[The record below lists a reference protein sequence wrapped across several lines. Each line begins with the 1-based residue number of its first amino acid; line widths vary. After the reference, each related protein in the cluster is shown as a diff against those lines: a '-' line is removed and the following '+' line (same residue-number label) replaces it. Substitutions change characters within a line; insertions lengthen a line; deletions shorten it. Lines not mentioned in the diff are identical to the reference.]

1 MIRNKISLN
10 RGSEVCL
17 ISRAIGAGR
26 SNTISISNTKK
37 ITARRKNRM
46 ENGSRALFLGSN
58 PHSKGEDFSR
68 SMWARVA
75 RKNIAI
81 TIRRVRRIESKLERR
96 VISIVQNL
104 QTKQLI

>member
-1 MIRNKISLN
+1 MRNRVSLS
-10 RGSEVCL
+10 RGSEACF

-37 ITARRKNRM
+37 ITARRKNRI

-75 RKNIAI
+75 RKNIII
-81 TIRRVRRIESKLERR
+81 TIARVRRIESVLERR
-96 VISIVQNL
+96 VINIIQDL
-104 QTKQLI
+104 